1 MVLLFADGSHRVLVD
16 TWGARVRLSVQVA
29 GVLVQHMSQDVLGVL
44 QTLDHF
50 KVGRLHGRVQG
61 VGASLSTLVNIGDNL
76 GLGAEHDLRVVL
88 EVDLHDLIAQ
98 AEHDR
103 VPCAHPLLYVD
114 HVLDTALPTLNLI
127 RHLCVRVRLLSA
139 F

>member
-61 VGASLSTLVNIGDNL
+61 VGASLSTLVDIGDNL
-76 GLGAEHDLRVVL
+76 GLGAEHDLCVIL
-88 EVDLHDLIAQ
+88 EVDLHHLVGES
-98 AEHDR
+98 EHDS
-103 VPCAHPLLYVD
+103 VSSTHPLLHVD
-114 HVLDTALPTLNLI
+114 HV
-127 RHLCVRVRLLSA
+127 
-139 F
+139 